1 MSDLS
6 GSLRGIGV
14 PAILRL
20 LAAAR
25 DGGCLGVHHGGWRA
39 AVYLDH
45 GRVTGA
51 VLGADRGADALDA
64 IVLAFSQGEF
74 AFDAGPD
81 TTDTTTGASLDAGAD
96 TGVPPGGPDAD
107 LVDVALDELLQRLG
121 RLERTAAPLLALRA
135 DVPLLDAVPRPATS
149 TSRRLPSVAPDL
161 VAPAHEGIDDAV
173 TLDPVA
179 LHLCAAAD
187 GRRTVA
193 EVAAGHGLARTV
205 KAVVALV
212 QLGVLELAV
221 PETTTPAAEGAPAN
235 EIDEIRSDQTPG
247 SRGRTGARPGVAAPG
262 GTPPEEASLD
272 GGISSA
278 HGGRGGHDGRGGV
291 AALYAWLL
299 PGDDLL
305 HNWVRPVA
313 LAVTVLLLLAL
324 IRWYSG

>member
-25 DGGCLGVHHGGWRA
+25 GGGCLRVHHGEWRA

-45 GRVTGA
+45 SHVIGA
-51 VLGADRGADALDA
+51 ALGADRGADALDA

-74 AFDAGPD
+74 SFDAGP
-81 TTDTTTGASLDAGAD
+81 DTTTGASLDAGAD
-96 TGVPPGGPDAD
+96 AGGPAGGPDRD
-107 LVDVALDELLQRLG
+107 LVDEALDALLARLG
-121 RLERTAAPLLALRA
+121 RLERTAAPLLALQA
-135 DVPLLDAVPRPATS
+135 DVPLLDAVPHSGTS

-179 LHLCAAAD
+179 LHVCAAAD

-193 EVAAGHGLARTV
+193 EIAAGHGLARTV

-212 QLGVLELAV
+212 QLGVLDLAP
-221 PETTTPAAEGAPAN
+221 PETLAPSTEGAPAN
-235 EIDEIRSDQTPG
+235 EIRFDQTPG
-247 SRGRTGARPGVAAPG
+247 SRGRTGARPEVAARG
-262 GTPPEEASLD
+262 GTPPDEARSD
-272 GGISSA
+272 GGISGA
-278 HGGRGGHDGRGGV
+278 HSGRGGHDGHDGHGGGV
-291 AALYAWLL
+291 AALCAWLL

-305 HNWVRPVA
+305 RNWVRPVA